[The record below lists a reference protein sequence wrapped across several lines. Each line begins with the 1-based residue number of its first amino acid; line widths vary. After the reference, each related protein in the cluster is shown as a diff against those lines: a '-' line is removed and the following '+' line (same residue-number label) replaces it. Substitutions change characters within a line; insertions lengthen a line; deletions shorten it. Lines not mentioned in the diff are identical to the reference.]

1 MIKDNDLPDA
11 AGIGFEH
18 APVGLAVAR
27 HRVIVRCNARFMEIF
42 GYPRGELEGESLSKL
57 YPTTEEFQRIGAIG
71 LEIMRRSGRY
81 DDERIMKRRDD
92 TLFWCRVRGESL
104 TPEDPFACSVW
115 SFADISDKWI
125 VTSLSQRERQVAML
139 LTGVK
144 TSKEIARDLNISPR
158 TVEAH
163 RARLMKRLDARNTAE
178 LVACLSG
185 PPL

>member
-1 MIKDNDLPDA
+1 MNTELLDTA
-11 AGIGFEH
+11 EIGFEH
-18 APVGLAVAR
+18 APIGLAVAR
-27 HRVIVRCNARFMEIF
+27 HRVIARCNARFSDMF
-42 GYPRGELEGESLSKL
+42 GYPRHELEGESLSKL
-57 YPTTEEFQRIGAIG
+57 YPSTEEFRRIGAIG
-71 LEIMRRSGRY
+71 LEIMRSSGRY
-81 DDERIMKRRDD
+81 DDERIMKRYDQS
-92 TLFWCRVRGESL
+92 LFWCRVRGESL

-115 SFADISDKWI
+115 SFADISDKRTI
-125 VTSLSQRERQVAML
+125 ATLSQRERQVVML
-139 LTGVK
+139 LTGGK